1 MSKQFV
7 RSAKNVVKGYSS
19 TQVLVRDATSNDDR
33 VPHVSLLEDI
43 ARLSYS
49 NVDFYEIMDIV
60 DKRLNDKPKY
70 WKHIEKSLS
79 LLDYLVRFGSEN
91 CIYWCKDHLLTLKS
105 LKNFRYFD
113 ESGFDQGQIIR
124 VKSIDLVNLI
134 NDDQQLQ
141 YERRFNKRH
150 QRGNNGRYTRNNLYR
165 NENSPYGQYDF
176 SRPNDGFN
184 SNTDI
189 DYSDN
194 DPRNNYRSS
203 RTPSRRNTDSD
214 LQRAIEESKRTAE
227 EDEKRR
233 QELAKYDDEDPEY
246 LAALQL
252 SKEEQE
258 LKELQELQ
266 RLQQQ
271 QQQQQ
276 LQLQQ
281 TGYYDMFGNQISQ
294 SEYQEYQQQ
303 QQLWEQLQQ
312 QQRLAQE
319 QYLQQQQMQQQQ
331 EQQLA
336 IQKEQERLFTE
347 QQQANLQQQQQAA
360 LQQQQLW
367 EQQQQQQQQ
376 QQPMITGS
384 NNPFA
389 LNNSQPTPMTQP
401 TPQIPPQIPI
411 QQTQQTQQTQPQTT
425 YQSPPQQLYQSPVQ
439 QSVQSPIQQTIPPPG
454 HLQPQQITTHSLP
467 PQQSQQQLL
476 QPIKTGNQDISNQ
489 YSELNN
495 LIAQG
500 TGVDT
505 FGNTGNQRIPAQH
518 TQTGTFINSQ
528 GTGYK
533 QISNDDSKNN
543 PFLNTQYTGLPS
555 ASSMIPSYTGYGFGN
570 QNKPDS
576 NNSKDTT
583 VSAVTG
589 SQQQQQQLNQSHT
602 TQIPSTYNQP
612 PPIQQQANFI
622 SSQNTQAL
630 YNQQTSNT
638 YLPSLQPHPFT
649 NNQAGYSVQQS
660 APPDQGISLIEL

>member
-43 ARLSYS
+43 ARLSYNS
-49 NVDFYEIMDIV
+49 VDFYEIMDII

-141 YERRFNKRH
+141 HERRFNKRR
-150 QRGNNGRYTRNNLYR
+150 QRANSNRYPRNNCYR
-165 NENSPYGQYDF
+165 NDNGPYEQYGSVISGDDF
-176 SRPNDGFN
+176 ND
-184 SNTDI
+184 NTNTN
-189 DYSDN
+189 YADN
-194 DPRNNYRSS
+194 DTRNNYRYS
-203 RTPSRRNTDSD
+203 RTPSRRNTDAD
-214 LQRAIEESKRTAE
+214 LQRAIEESKKTAE

-271 QQQQQ
+271 Q

-281 TGYYDMFGNQISQ
+281 TGFQQPQQTGYYDIFGNQISQ
-294 SEYQEYQQQ
+294 NEYQEYQQQ

-312 QQRLAQE
+312 RQRLAQE
-319 QYLQQQQMQQQQ
+319 QYLQQQQIQQQQ
-331 EQQLA
+331 EQQLT

-347 QQQANLQQQQQAA
+347 QQLWEQQQQAN

-367 EQQQQQQQQ
+367 EQQQQINLQQQVLPPTESQLQ
-376 QQPMITGS
+376 QQPLVTGS

-389 LNNSQPTPMTQP
+389 LNNSQPTLTAQQTQHIP
-401 TPQIPPQIPI
+401 PIPPQIPI
-411 QQTQQTQQTQPQTT
+411 QQTQQLQSQTT
-425 YQSPPQQLYQSPVQ
+425 Y
-439 QSVQSPIQQTIPPPG
+439 QSPIQQTIQSQPHPQPVTTQ
-454 HLQPQQITTHSLP
+454 LPQQ
-467 PQQSQQQLL
+467 QQQQQQQQQPL
-476 QPIKTGNQDISNQ
+476 QQIKTGNQEISNQ

-505 FGNTGNQRIPAQH
+505 FGNTGSQRIPAQH
-518 TQTGTFINSQ
+518 TKTGTFINSQ
-528 GTGYK
+528 GTGYR
-533 QISNDDSKNN
+533 QVSNDDPKNN

-555 ASSMIPSYTGYGFGN
+555 ASSIVPSYTGYGFGN
-570 QNKPDS
+570 QIKSES
-576 NNSKDTT
+576 NGNNNDNATSSSTML
-583 VSAVTG
+583 
-589 SQQQQQQLNQSHT
+589 QQQQLNQPQVS
-602 TQIPSTYNQP
+602 QIHPAYNQQSSM
-612 PPIQQQANFI
+612 QQQVNVNPP
-622 SSQNTQAL
+622 QNTQAL
-630 YNQQTSNT
+630 YHQQTSNPYPPQQQSQT
-638 YLPSLQPHPFT
+638 FI
-649 NNQAGYSVQQS
+649 NNQSGYPIQQQH
-660 APPDQGISLIEL
+660 PLPDQGVSLIDL

>member
-43 ARLSYS
+43 ARRSYS
-49 NVDFYEIMDIV
+49 NVDFYEIMDIL

-91 CIYWCKDHLLTLKS
+91 CIYWCKDHLLNLKS

-134 NDDQQLQ
+134 SDDQQLQ
-141 YERRFNKRH
+141 YERRFNKRR
-150 QRGNNGRYTRNNLYR
+150 QRDTSNRYPSYNRYH
-165 NENSPYGQYDF
+165 NENSPYGLYD
-176 SRPNDGFN
+176 SVRPNDSFN
-184 SNTDI
+184 NSTDI
-189 DYSDN
+189 NYSNNDLRDN
-194 DPRNNYRSS
+194 YPSS
-203 RTPSRRNTDSD
+203 RIPSRSNTDSD

-233 QELAKYDDEDPEY
+233 RELAKYDDEDPEY

-266 RLQQQ
+266 KFQQEQ
-271 QQQQQ
+271 QR

-303 QQLWEQLQQ
+303 QKLWEQLQQ
-312 QQRLAQE
+312 QQKLAQE
-319 QYLQQQQMQQQQ
+319 QYLQQQQIQQQQ
-331 EQQLA
+331 QQQFA

-347 QQQANLQQQQQAA
+347 QQQATLQQQQQQQQQHAA

-367 EQQQQQQQQ
+367 EQQQQQ
-376 QQPMITGS
+376 PMVTGS

-389 LNNSQPTPMTQP
+389 LGNSQPALMTQLTQP
-401 TPQIPPQIPI
+401 TPQVPPQIPM
-411 QQTQQTQQTQPQTT
+411 QQTQPQTK

-439 QSVQSPIQQTIPPPG
+439 QSVQSPIQQTTPSQAQ
-454 HLQPQQITTHSLP
+454 LQLQQVTTQLPP
-467 PQQSQQQLL
+467 PQQQQQRQQQLS
-476 QPIKTGNQDISNQ
+476 QQIKTGNQEISNQ

-505 FGNTGNQRIPAQH
+505 FGNTGSQRIPAQH

-533 QISNDDSKNN
+533 QVSNDDPKNN

-555 ASSMIPSYTGYGFGN
+555 ASSIVPSYTGYGFGN
-570 QNKPDS
+570 QNKSEGHNDKDNMMS
-576 NNSKDTT
+576 NTT
-583 VSAVTG
+583 V
-589 SQQQQQQLNQSHT
+589 SQQQQQQNFNQSHIS
-602 TQIPSTYNQP
+602 QIQPTYNQQLQ
-612 PPIQQQANFI
+612 IQQQGNMLP
-622 SSQNTQAL
+622 SQNTQAL

-638 YLPSLQPHPFT
+638 YLPSQQPHPFINT
-649 NNQAGYSVQQS
+649 QTGYPVQQS
-660 APPDQGISLIEL
+660 SPPDQGISLIDL